1 VASEKRLAVL
11 ITANA
16 KQAQQEFGK
25 LGSAAEQS
33 GKRTTRALSGIQSGL
48 IGLGVGAAA
57 LGSFKAFEESERIAR
72 QTEAVIKSTGGSAQ
86 VTSKHIGDL
95 ASEISKL
102 GGVDDEL
109 VQQGE
114 NMLLTFTKVRNEA
127 GKGND
132 IFDQAT
138 RAANDY
144 AAATG
149 TDVVNANKMLGK
161 ALNDPIKGLTA
172 LTRAGVSFT
181 QQQKDQ
187 IRTLVESGD
196 TMGAQKIIL
205 AEFQKE
211 YGGSLEANATA
222 SGKAQVALE
231 NMGESVGAVLAPAL
245 TTGANALA
253 FFADGFSGLPSIIQT
268 ASVGVA
274 GLGAAAVIAGPRV
287 MESAQAIKSAAGLAR
302 TWGTELVAALDGIA
316 ATRGVSRTTAGLE
329 ALKGSL
335 RTTPAE
341 FGTFKS
347 GMAAAAAGATAFT
360 ITLTALE
367 ESVKFHGDLEGL
379 STDLTDMAD
388 GLITP
393 KEALEEL
400 GGSVDGLADKFRRA
414 DKDSLGKR
422 FASSFSDIS
431 KTRQANSDIKALD
444 QSLAEMVKSGN
455 IDSARKA
462 YGELAGA
469 MIEQGVSAETVAS
482 LLPNYNDA
490 MERSARR
497 AGDHTS
503 AVDGN
508 TAAQDDN
515 AKATRNTTEFY
526 KKNADALQKI
536 RDNAAEATSKIK
548 EFYDES
554 TNQVSDQIDVERALD
569 AASQSFKD
577 NGTALSISA
586 EGGRANRE
594 AIIAARDAQ
603 LEYAMTLRDTSGTG
617 AAIES
622 MVNYSNRLYDTMVQA
637 GFTKEQAAALIDEMG
652 LTPKDIYTTFR
663 SNATE
668 AEQAAADVKR
678 SIEDV
683 PGWKDIYFNALTQ
696 EAMYQIHALSKVVS
710 ELGGSVLSGTAGAA
724 IQQSQAAHQGRWGA
738 VTAYAKGGI
747 TPAHITRDQLFK
759 YGEPA
764 TGGEAFVPRKGDKK
778 RSTAILGE
786 AAGWYGMQ
794 VVPMAKGGL
803 NRSWGEAGVK
813 VGTVFEDGSVVT
825 AADMERYRRS
835 QRQTATFGSASTT
848 VNPGRPPAVFGSST
862 GAGITINV
870 FEAKDAR
877 NTARQVVAEINRA
890 TRMGQSPL
898 VGSRR

>member
-1 VASEKRLAVL
+1 MASEKRLAVL

-25 LGSAAEQS
+25 LGSAAEKS
-33 GKRTTRALSGIQSGL
+33 GSRTTRALSGMQKGL
-48 IGLGVGAAA
+48 VGLGVGAAA
-57 LGSFKAFEESERIAR
+57 LGSFKAFEESEKIAR
-72 QTEAVIKSTGGSAQ
+72 QTDAVIKSTGGSAQ
-86 VTSKHIGDL
+86 VTSKHISDL
-95 ASEISKL
+95 ASEMSKL
-102 GGVDDEL
+102 AGIDDEMI
-109 VQQGE
+109 QSGE
-114 NMLLTFTKVRNEA
+114 NMLLTFTNIRNEA

-132 IFDQAT
+132 VFDQAAKT
-138 RAANDY
+138 ALDMSVAM
-144 AAATG
+144 G
-149 TDVVNANKMLGK
+149 TDMTSSAVQLGK
-161 ALNDPIKGLTA
+161 ALNDPIKGVSA
-172 LTRAGVSFT
+172 LSKVGVTFT
-181 QQQKDQ
+181 DGQKKMIQ
-187 IRTLVESGD
+187 SLVESGD
-196 TMGAQKIIL
+196 LMGAQKVIL
-205 AEFQKE
+205 AELAKE
-211 YGGSLEANATA
+211 FGGSAEAQATA
-222 SGKAQVALE
+222 SGKAQVAIE

-245 TTGANALA
+245 ERGASL
-253 FFADGFSGLPSIIQT
+253 
-268 ASVGVA
+268 VA
-274 GLGAAAVIAGPRV
+274 GLASAFSSMPEGAQTAIVGIAGVGAAAVVAGPRIASMYSSV
-287 MESAQAIKSAAGLAR
+287 ASGVSSLRTFASSMNEAISS
-302 TWGTELVAALDGIA
+302 IA
-316 ATRGVSRTTAGLE
+316 ATRGVSRTTAGVE
-329 ALKGSL
+329 ALKVSL
-335 RTTPAE
+335 RTTPGE
-341 FGTFKS
+341 FGKFKS
-347 GMAAAAAGATAFT
+347 GALAAAAGATAFT
-360 ITLTALE
+360 ITLSALE

-379 STDLTDMAD
+379 STDLADMAD

-444 QSLAEMVKSGN
+444 QSLTEMVKSGN
-455 IDSARKA
+455 IDAARKA
-462 YGELAGA
+462 YGELAA
-469 MIEQGVSAETVAS
+469 ALIEQGVSAETVAS

-497 AGDHTS
+497 AGGHTA
-503 AVDGN
+503 AVEEN
-508 TAAQDDN
+508 TAAQGGN
-515 AKATRNTTEFY
+515 EKATRNTTESY
-526 KKNADALQKI
+526 KRNADALQKI
-536 RDNAAEATSKIK
+536 RDNAAEATSKIR

-554 TNQVSDQIDVERALD
+554 TNQVADQIDVERALD
-569 AASQSFKD
+569 AASQAFKD
-577 NGTALSISA
+577 NGLALSISA
-586 EGGRANRE
+586 EKGRENRE

-622 MVNYSNRLYDTMVQA
+622 MVTYSGRLYDTMIQA
-637 GFTKEQAAALIDEMG
+637 GFTKAQAAALIAEMK

-668 AEQAAADVKR
+668 AEQRAADVR
-678 SIEDV
+678 QSIQNV
-683 PGWKDIYFNALTQ
+683 PGWKDIYFNALTD
-696 EAMYQIHALSKVVS
+696 EAKAKIAELSQIANKV
-710 ELGGSVLSGTAGAA
+710 GGSVLSGTAGAA
-724 IQQSQAAHQGRWGA
+724 IQQSAAAHGRWGA

-794 VVPMAKGGL
+794 VIPMAKGGL

>member
-25 LGSAAEQS
+25 LGSAAEKS
-33 GKRTTRALSGIQSGL
+33 GSRTTRALSGMQKGL
-48 IGLGVGAAA
+48 VGLGVGAAA
-57 LGSFKAFEESERIAR
+57 LGSFKAFEESEKIAR
-72 QTEAVIKSTGGSAQ
+72 QTDAVIKSTGGSAQ
-86 VTSKHIGDL
+86 VTSKHISDL
-95 ASEISKL
+95 ASEMSKL
-102 GGVDDEL
+102 GGVNDEL

-132 IFDQAT
+132 VFDQAT

-187 IRTLVESGD
+187 IRALVDAGD
-196 TMGAQKIIL
+196 TLGAQKIIL
-205 AEFQKE
+205 AEFNKE

-222 SGKAQVALE
+222 SGKAQVAIE

-245 TTGANALA
+245 ERGASL
-253 FFADGFSGLPSIIQT
+253 
-268 ASVGVA
+268 VA
-274 GLGAAAVIAGPRV
+274 GLASAFSSMPEGAQTAIVGIAGVGAAAVVAGPRIASMYSSV
-287 MESAQAIKSAAGLAR
+287 ASGVSSLRTFASSMNEAISS
-302 TWGTELVAALDGIA
+302 IA
-316 ATRGVSRTTAGLE
+316 ATRGVSKGTAAFEALKSSVVAINPAMVAGAAATAGLVY
-329 ALKGSL
+329 ALADVQMTAQRAKENVSDLQRQIDAGA
-335 RTTPAE
+335 TPAE
-341 FGTFKS
+341 
-347 GMAAAAAGATAFT
+347 AAIKKLANTIAG
-360 ITLTALE
+360 
-367 ESVKFHGDLEGL
+367 V
-379 STDLTDMAD
+379 D
-388 GLITP
+388 GGFSD
-393 KEALEEL
+393 L
-400 GGSVDGLADKFRRA
+400 GGSSAEFR
-414 DKDSLGKR
+414 KDLE
-422 FASSFSDIS
+422 D
-431 KTRQANSDIKALD
+431 L
-444 QSLAEMVKSGN
+444 
-455 IDSARKA
+455 
-462 YGELAGA
+462 
-469 MIEQGVSAETVAS
+469 GVSASDAGKLITGSEERFKSWSKALRDANPDGSSERLIANLDRMREATDKASQSKEIEAKVTKELGVKTDETAS
-482 LLPNYNDA
+482 A
-490 MERSARR
+490 TVR
-497 AGDHTS
+497 AT
-503 AVDGN
+503 
-508 TAAQDDN
+508 
-515 AKATRNTTEFY
+515 KATRDHWAADGQLVRSFQQRVLEQNKINDGLQRAIDLAYSSVDAELALKSAHDSVQDAQLALAQARKEGNPEQIQRAEDSLTSAIMREAQASVEAARSSAEAQGKSLSASEAAGIQRAKLAELATQTGFTSNELKWLSAQLDNAARQRDVQINTAQAID
-526 KKNADALQKI
+526 NIDRLIQKI
-536 RDNAAEATSKIK
+536 RDLAAVGSVVGAAG
-548 EFYDES
+548 S
-554 TNQVSDQIDVERALD
+554 TIDV
-569 AASQSFKD
+569 
-577 NGTALSISA
+577 G
-586 EGGRANRE
+586 
-594 AIIAARDAQ
+594 
-603 LEYAMTLRDTSGTG
+603 
-617 AAIES
+617 
-622 MVNYSNRLYDTMVQA
+622 V
-637 GFTKEQAAALIDEMG
+637 
-652 LTPKDIYTTFR
+652 
-663 SNATE
+663 
-668 AEQAAADVKR
+668 
-678 SIEDV
+678 
-683 PGWKDIYFNALTQ
+683 
-696 EAMYQIHALSKVVS
+696 
-710 ELGGSVLSGTAGAA
+710 AGALA
-724 IQQSQAAHQGRWGA
+724 GLSARNGA